1 MDKQIRAIEK
11 KVRGTEKSLKK
22 LEKLDKKRDP
32 YCEAG
37 MKMSKKK
44 GKTK

>member
-1 MDKQIRAIEK
+1 MDKQIRSIEK
-11 KVRGTEKSLKK
+11 DVKKTGKKLKK

-37 MKMSKKK
+37 EKMAKKK
-44 GKTK
+44 